1 MFTHTHTHTQLDCFE
16 NLTESKSEPWLR
28 FLFNGGPSRM
38 YPKLYVVTKTV
49 CNVKIMIVGCM
60 HAKLLK
66 PICSKCTNA
75 NDEDASYEPHE
86 ENQHHMFLPEASMNR
101 EKKKKKHH
109 CRQLNSHK
117 CLGQK
122 HLRFGEIHWFRKRL

>member
-1 MFTHTHTHTQLDCFE
+1 
-16 NLTESKSEPWLR
+16 
-28 FLFNGGPSRM
+28 M
-38 YPKLYVVTKTV
+38 YPKLYVVTTTV
-49 CNVKIMIVGCM
+49 SNVKIMIVGCM

-101 EKKKKKHH
+101 EKKKTSLPPVEFTQMLGSEASEV
-109 CRQLNSHK
+109 RRNSLVPQK
-117 CLGQK
+117 ALTISGLG
-122 HLRFGEIHWFRKRL
+122 LVLLCFLGIC